1 MSEQATQLELLAYT
15 TDIVS
20 AYVSNKSIEPEE
32 IKRLI
37 QTVYQSLF
45 ETSKTPYILRS
56 NSPLSP
62 AVSIDDSIQDDY
74 IICLEDGKRLQ
85 MLKRHL
91 KTVYNMSIDQYKERW
106 GLPHDYPVVAPSY
119 AKRRSEIA
127 KNTGLGMTGRRKRF
141 KKVSASDG
149 LQSGIVVNR

>member
-1 MSEQATQLELLAYT
+1 MSEQATQSELLAYT

-141 KKVSASDG
+141 KKISSSDG